1 MIDEAGTPGEAG
13 PGGAGAEVPRVER
26 LFKFAAPHRVR
37 YDEIDAQ
44 GVVGAAAWVNILQL
58 ARVEY
63 LRNLGL
69 LSMEG
74 GSAPVQALVR
84 TCAVEYLASA
94 RFDDALL
101 VRVRASYLGHRS
113 CRFEFLVD
121 NIDTSIRH
129 LAAGVTLVCVQAAD
143 RKAIAWPRVWID
155 RLAELEGTN
164 LKVGQR

>member
-1 MIDEAGTPGEAG
+1 MAQVSLAATSRTESGKGVARSLRREGRVPATMYGHGMATRSLSVDHKVLAKLLEVIGGEA
-13 PGGAGAEVPRVER
+13 ALVDVS
-26 LFKFAAPHRVR
+26 
-37 YDEIDAQ
+37 ID
-44 GVVGAAAWVNILQL
+44 
-58 ARVEY
+58 
-63 LRNLGL
+63 
-69 LSMEG
+69 

>member
-1 MIDEAGTPGEAG
+1 MSDKAGAAGAPGEAG
-13 PGGAGAEVPRVER
+13 AEAEVPRVER

-121 NIDTSIRH
+121 NIDTAIRH
-129 LAAGVTLVCVQAAD
+129 LVGGVTLVCVQVSD
-143 RKAIAWPRVWID
+143 RKTIAWPRVWTD
-155 RLAELEGTN
+155 RLAELEGET
-164 LKVGQR
+164 LRVGQR